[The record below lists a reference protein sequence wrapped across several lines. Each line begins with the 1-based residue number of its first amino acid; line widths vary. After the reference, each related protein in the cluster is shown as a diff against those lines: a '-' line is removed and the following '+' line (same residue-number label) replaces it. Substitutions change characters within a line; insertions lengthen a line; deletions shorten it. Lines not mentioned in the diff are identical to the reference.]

1 MKILNLKYGLV
12 ALLAMGISANV
23 NAQDIECDGITF
35 NAQGFDAYEFM
46 DQACQAVVDRDGVL
60 YAQMYA
66 QIVSQAKSGTHLRFQ
81 HSDGTWGPSHLS
93 KNRDFVAQIDGKDV
107 KIRDLPFRQEVRV
120 YIPAEYFTV
129 VVVEEEVIAEEDD
142 VVVVVEEDDV
152 VVVVEEEEAPVVLP
166 TTAGPLPWLALFGSL
181 FLMLGGALRLS
192 RKQ

>member
-1 MKILNLKYGLV
+1 MKKLNLKYGLI

-23 NAQDIECDGITF
+23 NAQDMECEDVITF
-35 NAQGFDAYEFM
+35 NAAGFDAYEFI

-60 YAQMYA
+60 YAQLYA

-93 KNRDFVAQIDGKDV
+93 KHRNFIAQIDGKDV

-120 YIPAEYFTV
+120 YIPAEYFTEVVEEEPV
-129 VVVEEEVIAEEDD
+129 VVVEEEVAPPPPPPA
-142 VVVVVEEDDV
+142 V
-152 VVVVEEEEAPVVLP
+152 EEEAPVMLP

-181 FLMLGGALRLS
+181 FLLLGGALRLS
-192 RKQ
+192 RKL

>member
-1 MKILNLKYGLV
+1 MKKLNLKYGLI

-23 NAQDIECDGITF
+23 NAQDMECDGVTF
-35 NAQGFDAYEFM
+35 NAEGFVAYEFI

-93 KNRDFVAQIDGKDV
+93 KHRNFVAQIDGKDV

-129 VVVEEEVIAEEDD
+129 VEEEVVVVEEEVAPPPPPAP
-142 VVVVVEEDDV
+142 V
-152 VVVVEEEEAPVVLP
+152 EEEAPVVLP